1 MMLGKLIPFLS
12 SIALF
17 SLIVIQ
23 PGTLKDSFDIQP
35 SPTPTPNPI
44 QEELIELNLEI
55 SELERRT
62 FVLENWMDNT
72 SSLLDVQERMF
83 NSTVKQMEWMF
94 GIFIALLTVSGLIL
108 AVLGVSL
115 LNRAI
120 EQAASKW
127 FQENA
132 SNKIDETIQVA
143 LNRLEDRYDEQFAD
157 LYRRVE
163 NAFKINDQDG

>member
-1 MMLGKLIPFLS
+1 MLGKLIPFLS